1 MQRVLLGALLL
12 CGACTTKRT
21 EIVIGVATNLDAP
34 APLSSV
40 QATISRDGVP
50 LLQQNW
56 TLPGVPQG
64 QFELPGSFGV
74 YTDDGSEPR
83 IEIEIIG
90 FSGNDDLIHR
100 HAILSLVKEQ
110 TLFMRMTLVDSCQH
124 RSDCT
129 ANQTCIEGR
138 CAPVDFDAH
147 VLPAYASGMEF
158 SIACASNIHY
168 RDTGTKQDMPMM
180 GPGCGPN
187 QICSE
192 GTCLNNSGTSG
203 GDGGIGLPDGGGPMN
218 DGGTG
223 AAPRFAYVANAAA
236 NEVRVFTVAP
246 AGDLTA
252 AANPIIGLG
261 FQPAQIQVDPS
272 NQFLLVTSPSGGA
285 VVSYRINLAT
295 GNFGTA
301 GSASTGAMPLSLA
314 IHPAGFVYTANQGSN
329 NVSIL
334 TLNSTTG
341 ALNFVSNQTVGATG
355 VAWVAIDPMGKNLYV
370 SATTSANVTVFGI
383 NSQTGAL
390 TQVGTPV
397 ASGLAPVQV
406 LVDPAGAFVHTANSG
421 GGSVSHFTR
430 DTATGAL
437 TPLTGMDA
445 ASGMTPR
452 SLAITPDGRFAFVG
466 NSTGGNITI
475 FQITGSTWT
484 ATGAPF
490 TINGQPQFVALNPA
504 GNVLYAVD
512 QTPGTIQPLQINTTT
527 GGLFALQGIATGTS
541 PVSITFV
548 R

>member
-1 MQRVLLGALLL
+1 MRRVLLAALLAS
-12 CGACTTKRT
+12 ACTTKRT

-34 APLSSV
+34 TPLSSV
-40 QATISRDGVP
+40 QATISREGVP

-64 QFELPGSFGV
+64 EFELPGSLGV
-74 YTDDGSEPR
+74 YTDDGTEPR
-83 IEIEIIG
+83 IEIELIG
-90 FSGNDDLIHR
+90 FTGTDDIIHR
-100 HAILSLVKEQ
+100 RSILSLVKEQ
-110 TLFMRMTLVDSCQH
+110 TLFLRMTLTDTCIH
-124 RSDCT
+124 RSDCA

-138 CAPVDFDAH
+138 CVPVDIDAH
-147 VLPAYASGMEF
+147 VLPAYVDKMEF
-158 SIACASNIHY
+158 SIACTSGIHY
-168 RDTGTKQDMPMM
+168 RDTGTKVDMPMV

-187 QICSE
+187 QTCSE
-192 GTCLNNSGTSG
+192 GTCLNNSSGG
-203 GDGGIGLPDGGGPMN
+203 GDGGITLGDGGGPGN
-218 DGGTG
+218 DGGTSTP
-223 AAPRFAYVANAAA
+223 PRFAYVANAAA
-236 NEVRVFTVAP
+236 NEVRVFTVAQT
-246 AGDLTA
+246 GDLTA

-261 FQPAQIQVDPS
+261 FQPAQIMVDPS

-301 GSASTGAMPLSLA
+301 GSASTGANPLSLA

-329 NVSIL
+329 NVSVL

-341 ALNFVSNQTVGATG
+341 ALNFVGNQAVGGTG

-370 SATTSANVTVFGI
+370 SATTSANVTAFGI

-421 GGSVSHFTR
+421 GGSVSHFMR

-452 SLAITPDGRFAFVG
+452 SLVITPDGRFAYVG

-484 ATGAPF
+484 AIGAPF

-504 GNVLYAVD
+504 GSVLYAVD
-512 QTPGTIQPLQINTTT
+512 QTPGTIQPLQVNTTT
-527 GGLFALQGIATGTS
+527 GALFALQGIATGTS